1 MDPKIFQLS
10 ITPKG
15 QKEIYSVKLTKG
27 MYTYTLK
34 LTKHLEH
41 FFYLTTASR
50 LVLFRACNFRA
61 I

>member
-34 LTKHLEH
+34 LTRHLEH
-41 FFYLTTASR
+41 FFLSYYRFKIGAFSGL
-50 LVLFRACNFRA
+50 
-61 I
+61 